1 MIKSYFLIFG
11 LLCFFTTSAQIT
23 FTDARLKAK
32 LVGASTTNETAKDSN
47 GNPMVID
54 TNSNGEIEIGEA
66 LNVYDLNVGAQNLSE
81 TIQNIVGL
89 QYFTNMKKLNL
100 RFFYATT
107 LDLTAFP
114 QLEELV
120 CSNSTQLQSVNLTG
134 LVNLKKL
141 DCSSN
146 LNFVTSLNF
155 TGLPSLQYL
164 NCSDNDLQTL
174 NITGLVGLIELIA
187 NDNYLAGSMSWTAFP
202 QLKKINLNNNSIT
215 GLNFSGLANLEEV
228 YCNAN
233 FHLAS
238 INLSGTSILKV
249 LECGYNDLTSLNVQ
263 ANANLETLM
272 CRSTK
277 LTSLNLSGLVH
288 LKSVDCG
295 GITNASGQPCF
306 ASLNVTGCNSL
317 LQLDCSGNVILSA
330 LNLGGAVALEQLIC
344 NDNQLGALDLTAAVN
359 LRDLN
364 CSYNPFTT
372 LDLTNNTQLVNF
384 QCVNSKLV
392 TADLSNL
399 VNLTSMDVSLSTTL
413 KNLLIKNGRSP
424 FSNSYYFSG
433 LPALTYLCVDEQYF
447 NFYTQILT
455 NQAMAAVQLNSYCS
469 FVPGGTYYTLNGT
482 ATYDENGNGCDASDP
497 RVPHMRFNVGNGVNA
512 TSILSDENGQ
522 VTIPV
527 QSGTHI
533 FRANVENT
541 NYFSV
546 TPTNVSVNFPSVT
559 SPFTQNFCLSANG
572 SHPDLE
578 ISMLPIGVARPG
590 FDAHYKLIC
599 RNKGTNTQSGMIIL
613 AFNDAILDFVNATP
627 ALSQQAANNL
637 SWNFT
642 SLRPFQTMEI
652 ALTLNVNS
660 PLETPAVNGG
670 DELYYQASII
680 GSSEDSTVEDNF
692 FAFPQI
698 VVNSFDPND
707 KTCLEG
713 TAVSPELSGKYVHY
727 LIRFENTGTYPAENI
742 VVKDVIDTSKFEI
755 NTLVPLE
762 ASHDF
767 VTRITG
773 GNKVE
778 FIFENIN
785 LPFDN
790 ANNDGFV
797 MFKIKTYPGMQVG
810 DTFSNTASIFFDYNA
825 PIITN
830 TATSTFALLAKQD
843 FSFDRH
849 FVLSPNP
856 ATDVLNIASKTDLR
870 ASSVEIYNVTGQ
882 LVMALTGLGLANE
895 KAIDVSML
903 KSGSYLIKINSE
915 MGSSSVKFLK
925 K

>member
-1 MIKSYFLIFG
+1 MKKNYLLIFG
-11 LLCFFTTSAQIT
+11 LLCFFTASAQIT

-54 TNSNGEIEIGEA
+54 TNSNGEIEISEA
-66 LNVYDLNVGAQNLSE
+66 LNVYDLNVGAQTLSE

-89 QYFTNMKKLNL
+89 EYFTNMKKLNL

-164 NCSDNDLQTL
+164 DCSDNDLQTL
-174 NITGLVGLIELIA
+174 NITGLAGLIELIA
-187 NDNYLAGSMSWTAFP
+187 NDNYLAGSMSWTAYP
-202 QLKKINLNNNSIT
+202 QLKKINLNNNTIT

-233 FHLAS
+233 FHLAA
-238 INLSGTSILKV
+238 INLSGASTLKV

-263 ANANLETLM
+263 ANTNLETLM

-277 LTSLNLSGLVH
+277 LTSLNLSGMAH

-306 ASLNVTGCNSL
+306 ASLNVSGCSSL

-330 LNLGGAVALEQLIC
+330 LNLGGALALEQLIC
-344 NDNQLGALDLTAAVN
+344 NDNQLNSLDLTGAVN
-359 LRDLN
+359 LKDLT
-364 CSYNPFTT
+364 CSNNPFTT
-372 LDLTNNTQLVNF
+372 LDLSNSTQLFNF

-392 TADLSNL
+392 TADLSDL
-399 VNLTSMDVSLSTTL
+399 ASLTSMNLSSSTTL

-424 FSNSYYFSG
+424 FSNNYYFSD
-433 LPALTYLCVDEQYF
+433 LPALTYLCADEQYF
-447 NFYTQILT
+447 NFYTQILS
-455 NQAMAAVQLNSYCS
+455 NQAMTNVQLNSYCS

-482 ATYDENGNGCDASDP
+482 ATYDEDGNGCDVSDP
-497 RVPHMRFNVGNGVNA
+497 KVSPMRFNVGNGSNA

-522 VTIPV
+522 VSIPV

-533 FRANVENT
+533 FRANLENSS
-541 NYFSV
+541 YFSV
-546 TPTNVSVNFPSVT
+546 TPTQVSVNFPTVT
-559 SPFTQNFCLSANG
+559 SPFTQNFCLTANG

-599 RNKGTNTQSGMIIL
+599 RNKGTNTQSGTILL
-613 AFNDAILDFVNATP
+613 AFNDAILDFVGATP
-627 ALSQQAANNL
+627 ALNQQSANNL

-642 SLRPFQTMEI
+642 NLRPFQTIEI

-660 PLETPAVNGG
+660 PVETPAVNGG
-670 DELYYQASII
+670 DTLYYQASII

-692 FAFPQI
+692 FGFPQI

-727 LIRFENTGTYPAENI
+727 QIRFENTGTFAAENI
-742 VVKDVIDTSKFEI
+742 VVKDIIDTSKFDI
-755 NTLVPLE
+755 NTLVPLRG
-762 ASHDF
+762 SHPF

-785 LPFDN
+785 LPFND

-797 MFKIKTYPGMQVG
+797 MFKIKTYGGMQVG
-810 DTFSNTASIFFDYNA
+810 DTFSNTASIYFDYNA
-825 PIITN
+825 PIVTN
-830 TATSTFALLAKQD
+830 TATSTFTLLAKQD
-843 FSFDRH
+843 FNFNDSF
-849 FVLSPNP
+849 VVSPNP
-856 ATDVLNIASKTDLR
+856 ATDVLHIKAKNGLVANSI
-870 ASSVEIYNVTGQ
+870 EIYTVTGQ
-882 LVMALTGLGLANE
+882 LVLAVSHPE
-895 KAIDVSML
+895 KDKSIDVSDL
-903 KSGSYLIKINSE
+903 RTGSYVIKVNSDK
-915 MGSSSVKFLK
+915 GSSSTKFVKN
-925 K
+925 